1 MHSVSGAVDLFLA
14 VKREMIAVLGNGHG
28 SDEARGSNACSL
40 KRGRQ
45 WSDYRRLSVVAAA
58 NVFRAHRA
66 ASQEPCWLIV
76 ELLAELPRS
85 PPHGS
90 LALRAACGWR
100 SQPAPAGFG
109 SSPMRRHSG
118 GAALTSSGSMTVST
132 TGRCSGRRGRRVTVG
147 C

>member
-58 NVFRAHRA
+58 NVFRTHRA
-66 ASQEPCWLIV
+66 ATQESGWLVV
-76 ELLAELPRS
+76 EMLADFLADAAPLVWGGLYFVRLDNRLDYRKVLGKARAAGGRWLRSAATGGRGLPRIS
-85 PPHGS
+85 
-90 LALRAACGWR
+90 
-100 SQPAPAGFG
+100 AG
-109 SSPMRRHSG
+109 G
-118 GAALTSSGSMTVST
+118 GVA
-132 TGRCSGRRGRRVTVG
+132 RGG
-147 C
+147 Q